1 MNEAL
6 NNLLQIAV
14 FFILFFISVCI
25 VGLIF
30 GLGDWLSDRKYKKHI
45 EYEKQFNKCR
55 NCQGLYNGQI
65 NNKNYCDNC
74 RVDKI
79 L

>member
-1 MNEAL
+1 MNESL

-30 GLGDWLSDRKYKKHI
+30 GLNDWLSDRRYKKHI
-45 EYEKQFNKCR
+45 EYKKQFNKCR
-55 NCQGLYNGQI
+55 NCQGLYSGEQI
-65 NNKNYCDNC
+65 KNYCDNC
-74 RVDKI
+74 RIDKI